1 MSIPTHIA
9 IIMDGNGRWAAERGK
24 MRTAGHKAGAEAL
37 RAITPAAARMGVGY
51 LTVYAF
57 STENWNRA
65 VMEVK
70 FIMNLI
76 REYMKICRE
85 MAMEN
90 DIRVRVIGDRSGL
103 SDALISEVEYTERET
118 GKNSGMLFSIA
129 INYGSRDEMI
139 RAMRTMARDRVEPD
153 AITPELFADYLD
165 TAGIPDPDLVI
176 RTSGEYRLSNYLL
189 WQTAYSEF
197 YFTDTYWTDFSVEE
211 LEKAIAQYEK
221 RDRRYGGVK

>member
-1 MSIPTHIA
+1 MQVPTHIA
-9 IIMDGNGRWAAERGK
+9 IIMDGNGRWAAARGK
-24 MRTAGHKAGAEAL
+24 VRTAGHKEGAETL
-37 RAITPAAARMGVGY
+37 KTIVSAAARMGVGY

-57 STENWNRA
+57 STENWNRSA
-65 VMEVK
+65 VEVK

-76 REYMKICRE
+76 REYMKIARD

-90 DIRVRVIGDRSGL
+90 DIRVRVIGDRGPL
-103 SDALISEVEYTERET
+103 SDALLSEIEFTEEET
-118 GKNSGMLFSIA
+118 GKNSGMLFTIA

-139 RAMRTMARDRVEPD
+139 RAMRAMARDHVEPE

-165 TAGIPDPDLVI
+165 TKGMPDPDLMI

-197 YFTDTYWTDFSVEE
+197 YFTDTYWPDFSVEE
-211 LEKAIAQYEK
+211 LEKAIGQYQK
-221 RDRRYGGVK
+221 RDRRFGGVK